1 MNNSALRYEDAP
13 ARRAA
18 ILAGI
23 PDTGFTSITELVRE
37 FAVSHMT
44 IRRDLRHLEAAGRV
58 RVVHGGVVRAFGE
71 RPAVE
76 TDGDDDGTGIALRA
90 VEMVGDTD
98 VIASRRGRSTV
109 HAGPPCHRPLRG
121 TSVSHS
127 LPVLGLLA
135 GRPAR
140 CRVIRSAAN
149 SSAAAGVCR
158 RAGDGGGHDPATGA
172 TVFLSVAAVDA
183 HGCTAAARPRPV
195 CPASTDDIA
204 DNVVACSRR
213 EDLLNFRA
221 RLPPEPGYP
230 VTAWWSRKDRATRRT
245 SPPPCSRCGAEV
257 AFVGGDS
264 MTARANRVSMREGSC
279 GLVGGPGARAH
290 ELAGDGPMTRSSAT
304 GARGSTPRPVRPG
317 RARPRCL
324 PSPPVPLTHTS
335 PRLPCL
341 AIHQDG
347 TTPLIAGDHT
357 SPGRGRLRT

>member
-98 VIASRRGRSTV
+98 VIAID
-109 HAGPPCHRPLRG
+109 AGPAPYSLARALPSTFRG
-121 TSVSHS
+121 TVISHS

-135 GRPAR
+135 GRPAQ
-140 CRVIRSAAN
+140 CRVISLGGELLREQQAFVGAAT
-149 SSAAAGVCR
+149 VE
-158 RAGDGGGHDPATGA
+158 ATTQLRVR

-183 HGCTAAARPRPV
+183 HGLYSGCAAEAGVQRQLM
-195 CPASTDDIA
+195 DIA
-204 DNVVACSRR
+204 DNVV
-213 EDLLNFRA
+213 LLTDGKTFCNSA
-221 RLPPEPGYP
+221 PVRLSPLYR
-230 VTAWWSRKDRATRRT
+230 VTAVVAERR
-245 SPPPCSRCGAEV
+245 PPSDIAAALFRCGAEV
-257 AFVGGDS
+257 FVGGD
-264 MTARANRVSMREGSC
+264 
-279 GLVGGPGARAH
+279 L
-290 ELAGDGPMTRSSAT
+290 
-304 GARGSTPRPVRPG
+304 
-317 RARPRCL
+317 
-324 PSPPVPLTHTS
+324 
-335 PRLPCL
+335 
-341 AIHQDG
+341 
-347 TTPLIAGDHT
+347 
-357 SPGRGRLRT
+357 